1 MIYFLWFQVETTS
14 VKKRDIRFI
23 AGKDDY
29 TKSLSVIKTP
39 SIFVQWIEINSHFLT
54 DAIVRNSMTFNLIQ
68 SINLQRPFLGMESLT
83 ETMGS
88 LRFGQW
94 HRRPFYKEF
103 LSKDRIQLGFLQ
115 KFDKLWF
122 GGKLRRLH
130 PLPRQ
135 CTVHNSSAKGFMF
148 WARNSGDW
156 HPKVGVRKMIMLFSK
171 SFKILREITF

>member
-83 ETMGS
+83 KTMGS

-94 HRRPFYKEF
+94 HRRSAI
-103 LSKDRIQLGFLQ
+103 LQRISVERQNSIGIFAEIRQIMVRRQTPKAAPITPTMHCTQLQ
-115 KFDKLWF
+115 
-122 GGKLRRLH
+122 R
-130 PLPRQ
+130 
-135 CTVHNSSAKGFMF
+135 KGFHVLSEKLGRL
-148 WARNSGDW
+148 APKSG
-156 HPKVGVRKMIMLFSK
+156 R
-171 SFKILREITF
+171 